1 MEEDIQNYS
10 QTVMFRGTPCNSKV
24 QRVLLWIRTGTKLRG
39 TWSYVSGPFNIFIF
53 RTLLTW
59 FSRILN
65 AVVYRVM
72 DTGIGVK
79 MNTLTAQLKKTTLV

>member
-10 QTVMFRGTPCNSKV
+10 QTGTPCNSKV

-53 RTLLTW
+53 IFRTLLTW

-65 AVVYRVM
+65 AVVYQVM